1 MFWKNERRTNQGNA
15 WPVLNSKISKTF
27 ASSERSLA
35 SSSKRYDGRATQ
47 HYLSDLRTVALV
59 RDASPAPVPRQPL
72 RSPARIAR
80 ITLDTPD
87 RLQFVAFLRFFSVIL
102 GYCYP
107 DTLSENVFAA
117 ALDQATPLQSRTF
130 AIWTTTSCMLCLLC
144 ARNIGNRQLYAA
156 TFGSF
161 VIALG
166 YFLIEHVVYGT
177 VPLKR
182 AMQPLVVAS
191 VSILWMGAGFNYY
204 TDYVHS
210 MPAFSEE
217 VTAGGDNKTD

>member
-1 MFWKNERRTNQGNA
+1 M
-15 WPVLNSKISKTF
+15 P
-27 ASSERSLA
+27 RS
-35 SSSKRYDGRATQ
+35 
-47 HYLSDLRTVALV
+47 
-59 RDASPAPVPRQPL
+59 PVPRVTTRPRHPVDGSL
-72 RSPARIAR
+72 TIV
-80 ITLDTPD
+80 LVVFTPC

-102 GYCYP
+102 GYFYP

-166 YFLIEHVVYGT
+166 YFVLEHVVYET

-191 VSILWMGAGFNYY
+191 ISIMWMGAGFNYY
-204 TDYVHS
+204 TEYVHS

-217 VTAGGDNKTD
+217 VTTGGDNKTD

>member
-1 MFWKNERRTNQGNA
+1 MVRAG
-15 WPVLNSKISKTF
+15 
-27 ASSERSLA
+27 SLSLEA
-35 SSSKRYDGRATQ
+35 VALLAVVRA
-47 HYLSDLRTVALV
+47 TVAL
-59 RDASPAPVPRQPL
+59 PTLTTAPTPPS
-72 RSPARIAR
+72 RSS
-80 ITLDTPD
+80 TV
-87 RLQFVAFLRFFSVIL
+87 RLQFVAFLRFFSVVL
-102 GYCYP
+102 GYYYP
-107 DTLSENVFAA
+107 KTLAENVFAD
-117 ALDQATPLQSRTF
+117 ALDQATHLQTRTF

-166 YFLIEHVVYGT
+166 FFVMEHFVYGT
-177 VPLKR
+177 VPMKR
-182 AMQPLVVAS
+182 ALQPLVVAS

-217 VTAGGDNKTD
+217 VTAGGDTKAD

>member
-1 MFWKNERRTNQGNA
+1 MEDGDADNMAISRVKKTNTESLRKNLRVVSAVSLLPRSDMTDAPRNIASRTSALSRWYAMPSRR
-15 WPVLNSKISKTF
+15 
-27 ASSERSLA
+27 SSPPNRSA
-35 SSSKRYDGRATQ
+35 A
-47 HYLSDLRTVALV
+47 H
-59 RDASPAPVPRQPL
+59 PL
-72 RSPARIAR
+72 
-80 ITLDTPD
+80 LLECTPD

-166 YFLIEHVVYGT
+166 YFLLEHLVYET

-217 VTAGGDNKTD
+217 VTTGGDNKTD